1 MGCVRGLEPLTTRA
15 TIWRFP
21 HVVQSVEPFMI
32 VFKPPESLMLCCV
45 QMMVRFFIENCP
57 EEKTPTGKK
66 AHWVFTQHKESPR
79 KRSVFKGLWLIT
91 LIVLPMRPQFQS
103 YILQPVVSPGGVAGG
118 CIIRAGGCIDLS
130 VSKGT
135 HHGW

>member
-1 MGCVRGLEPLTTRA
+1 MNTLFGDNEK
-15 TIWRFP
+15 
-21 HVVQSVEPFMI
+21 M
-32 VFKPPESLMLCCV
+32 KLCCV

-57 EEKTPTGKK
+57 VEKTPTGKK

-91 LIVLPMRPQFQS
+91 LIVIPMRPQFQS
-103 YILQPVVSPGGVAGG
+103 CILQPVVSPGGVAGG

-130 VSKGT
+130 IRKGT